1 MDAKIKLHSAT
12 PSGVQTI
19 GEETTPSDRVR
30 PVGNGVFLIIFK
42 NFALKEPIPAEP
54 LPAKDAA
61 AEERRDLADALD
73 ALNEPDGASWAEIK
87 KKHRL

>member
-1 MDAKIKLHSAT
+1 MDAKIELHSAA

-19 GEETTPSDRVR
+19 GEETAPSDRVR
-30 PVGNGVFLIIFK
+30 PVGNGVLIIFK

-54 LPAKDAA
+54 LSAKDAD
-61 AEERRDLADALD
+61 AEQRRDLADALD